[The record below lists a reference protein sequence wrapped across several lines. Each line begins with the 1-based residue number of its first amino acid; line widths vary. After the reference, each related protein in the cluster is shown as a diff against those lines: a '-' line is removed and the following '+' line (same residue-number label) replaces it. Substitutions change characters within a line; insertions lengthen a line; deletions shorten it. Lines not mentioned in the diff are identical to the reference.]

1 MGRPWEQLKR
11 FYWYRDFCFITS
23 CDDDLRFCCKMMAKS
38 LRAIK
43 PRGRDRGR
51 NEAYKAQCA
60 KNENESGLMK
70 LSLSVSL
77 FVYLPVHFFCIYL
90 HIYQRH
96 SSPHSRVLCRF
107 RKSFIHTLSPVS
119 LGVSTLP
126 LPIFLACFMFQN
138 PSINPAL
145 RPPLIP
151 PLPPL
156 LPPSL
161 MQSHSP
167 YISGH

>member
-60 KNENESGLMK
+60 KSENESGLMK

-77 FVYLPVHFFCIYL
+77 FVYLPVHFFASIY
-90 HIYQRH
+90 IFTRG
-96 SSPHSRVLCRF
+96 
-107 RKSFIHTLSPVS
+107 I
-119 LGVSTLP
+119 P
-126 LPIFLACFMFQN
+126 LPIRACFVA
-138 PSINPAL
+138 SV
-145 RPPLIP
+145 
-151 PLPPL
+151 
-156 LPPSL
+156 
-161 MQSHSP
+161 SHSYIPFPP
-167 YISGH
+167 YPLAYPLFLSPSSSHVSCSKIQA